1 MGMNTCNTQ
10 LQIEP
15 VTPVIGAEISGFQ
28 ISDPMDQSQFGAIHD
43 ALMSHQVLFFR
54 DQEMTLDQQKDF
66 ARQFGDLHIHPGIPG
81 PEGHPEVIK
90 LHTDETS
97 TRIAGEDWHSDVS
110 CDEMPPMGSILHLH
124 TVPKSGGD
132 TLFASMTAA
141 YDALS
146 DRMKDM
152 LDGLTALHSGEMAY
166 RGRYAYRGVEDE
178 GKTYPNTHQPVI
190 RTHPVTK
197 RKSIYVNR
205 IFTSHIDGLEK
216 SESEAILEF
225 LFRHIEK
232 PEFQV
237 RFRWQPGSVAFW
249 DNRAVQ
255 HYAIW
260 DYFPETRS
268 GYRVTIKG
276 DKPY

>member
-1 MGMNTCNTQ
+1 VC
-10 LQIEP
+10 
-15 VTPVIGAEISGFQ
+15 S
-28 ISDPMDQSQFGAIHD
+28 SD
-43 ALMSHQVLFFR
+43 LVLFFR
-54 DQEMTLDQQKDF
+54 NQDMTLEQHKQF

-81 PEGHPEVIK
+81 PEGHPEVLAIYADK
-90 LHTDETS
+90 NS

-110 CDEMPPMGSILHLH
+110 CDEQPPMGSVLHMH
-124 TVPKSGGD
+124 VVPEAGGD
-132 TLFASMTAA
+132 TLFSSMHAA

-146 DRMKDM
+146 EPMRTM

-166 RGRYAYRGVEDE
+166 RGRYQYRGVDDT
-178 GKTYPNTHQPVI
+178 GVSYPNNDHPVV

-197 RKSIYVNR
+197 RKSLFVNR
-205 IFTSHIDGLEK
+205 IFTSHINGMSK
-216 SESEAILEF
+216 AESDYLLQF

-268 GYRVTIKG
+268 GYRVTVAG
-276 DKPY
+276 DRPY